1 MPNTSGN
8 GRRENDGAIGEDRVA
23 DECGD
28 ELEDATEQ
36 RTTSRRKRRT
46 GGGGK
51 RRSRRR
57 PVAIRGE
64 SNPEKCG
71 REEEER
77 GGGEKEGGSFRV
89 FVRDVEKAERGRGE
103 MPGEERGRS
112 SETDSTVR
120 ETTDL
125 M

>member
-1 MPNTSGN
+1 MPNYGGN

-71 REEEER
+71 RGEER
-77 GGGEKEGGSFRV
+77 GGEKGGGSFRV
-89 FVRDVEKAERGRGE
+89 LVRDVEKAERGRGE